1 MIKSW
6 IFELPSIDVDLKE
19 PATGPA
25 YDWLLREWD
34 RAEALNFEGV
44 FLSEHHLPNY
54 LSQSPNILLAAM
66 AMRTSRLRM
75 GVMALTAPM
84 YHPSRLAEEIAML
97 DHLSRGRL
105 EIGLARGANPVEVGL
120 IGMPAQEMQPRLL
133 EALDIVEGALTAN
146 GPFNYDGHFYK
157 CKNLVVPRTLQQPL
171 PPRWW
176 PTATPESAT
185 MAARR
190 GYRTCAAFL
199 SADRIAE
206 NFNVYRAAAAAA
218 GRVVGPD
225 DLGIRRIV
233 IINEDG
239 DKARS
244 HIKDAFRSFGPIE
257 ALPAWFS
264 SDEVVAGTPDE
275 VARNLIDQCERTGA
289 GHVLIYGGWPLS
301 RPVFEH
307 TVELYGRDVLPR
319 LLNRSLPRSDSAG
332 RERSVG

>member
-1 MIKSW
+1 
-6 IFELPSIDVDLKE
+6 
-19 PATGPA
+19 
-25 YDWLLREWD
+25 
-34 RAEALNFEGV
+34 
-44 FLSEHHLPNY
+44 
-54 LSQSPNILLAAM
+54 
-66 AMRTSRLRM
+66 
-75 GVMALTAPM
+75 
-84 YHPSRLAEEIAML
+84 
-97 DHLSRGRL
+97 
-105 EIGLARGANPVEVGL
+105 
-120 IGMPAQEMQPRLL
+120 MPAQEMQPRLL

-190 GYRTCAAFL
+190 GYKTCAAFL

-206 NFNVYRAAAAAA
+206 NFEVYRAAAAAA

-301 RPVFEH
+301 RPVFKH

-319 LLNRSLPRSDSAG
+319 LLNCSLPRGDTAE

>member
-6 IFELPSIDVDLKE
+6 IFELPSVDLE
-19 PATGPA
+19 APAPGPA
-25 YDWLLREWD
+25 YDWFLREWD

-66 AMRTSRLRM
+66 AMRTSRIRM

-84 YHPSRLAEEIAML
+84 YHPSRLAEEISML
-97 DHLSRGRL
+97 DHLCKGRL

-133 EALDIVEGALTAN
+133 EALDIIEGALTASE
-146 GPFNYDGHFYK
+146 PFSYDGQFYK

-171 PPRWW
+171 PPRWL
-176 PTATPESAT
+176 PTATPESAAL
-185 MAARR
+185 AARR
-190 GYRTCAAFL
+190 GYKTCGAFL

-206 NFNVYRAAAAAA
+206 NFDVYRAAAVAA

-233 IINEDG
+233 IIDEDG

-244 HIKDAFRSFGPIE
+244 HIKDSLRSFGPIE
-257 ALPAWFS
+257 ALPPWFS

-275 VARNLIDQCERTGA
+275 VARNLIGQCERTGA

-301 RPVFEH
+301 RPVFEN
-307 TVELYGRDVLPR
+307 TVELYGRDVLPVLR
-319 LLNRSLPRSDSAG
+319 G
-332 RERSVG
+332 RCQ